1 MKNKLFTTT
10 ALLILVFNII
20 LAQDP
25 PPLPDA
31 PNHGPINHRVILA
44 IGGAVIAV
52 KKYFDSSKYSNF

>member
-25 PPLPDA
+25 PPLPAA
-31 PNHGPINHRVILA
+31 PNQGPINHLVILA
-44 IGGAVIAV
+44 IGGVIIAL
-52 KKYFDSSKYSNF
+52 KKYFDRTK

>member
-10 ALLILVFNII
+10 ASFIFVFNII

-31 PNHGPINHRVILA
+31 PNQGPINNLVILA
-44 IGGAVIAV
+44 IGGVVIAL
-52 KKYFDSSKYSNF
+52 KKYFDRTK

>member
-20 LAQDP
+20 LAQDT

-31 PNHGPINHRVILA
+31 PNQGPINHLVILA
-44 IGGAVIAV
+44 IGGVIIAL
-52 KKYFDSSKYSNF
+52 KKYFDRTK

>member
-10 ALLILVFNII
+10 ALLIIVFNII

-31 PNHGPINHRVILA
+31 PNQGPINHLVTLA
-44 IGGAVIAV
+44 IGGVLIAL
-52 KKYFDSSKYSNF
+52 KKYFDRTK

>member
-10 ALLILVFNII
+10 TASFIFVFNII

-31 PNHGPINHRVILA
+31 PNQGPINNLVILA
-44 IGGAVIAV
+44 IGGVVIAL
-52 KKYFDSSKYSNF
+52 KKYFDRTK

>member
-31 PNHGPINHRVILA
+31 PNQGPINHLVILT
-44 IGGAVIAV
+44 IGGVVIAL
-52 KKYFDSSKYSNF
+52 KKYFDRTK

>member
-1 MKNKLFTTT
+1 MKNKLFTPT

-31 PNHGPINHRVILA
+31 PNQGPINHLVILA
-44 IGGAVIAV
+44 IGGVFIAL
-52 KKYFDSSKYSNF
+52 KKYFDKAR

>member
-10 ALLILVFNII
+10 ALLIMVFNII

-31 PNHGPINHRVILA
+31 PNQGPINHLVVLV
-44 IGGAVIAV
+44 IGGVVIVV
-52 KKYFDSSKYSNF
+52 KKYFGRTK

>member
-31 PNHGPINHRVILA
+31 PNQGPINNLVILA
-44 IGGAVIAV
+44 IGGVFIAL
-52 KKYFDSSKYSNF
+52 KKYFDRTR

>member
-31 PNHGPINHRVILA
+31 PNQGPINHLLILT
-44 IGGAVIAV
+44 IGGVFIAL
-52 KKYFDSSKYSNF
+52 KKYFDRAR

>member
-1 MKNKLFTTT
+1 MKNKFFSTT

-31 PNHGPINHRVILA
+31 PNQGPINHLVILA
-44 IGGAVIAV
+44 IGGVAIAL
-52 KKYFDSSKYSNF
+52 KKYFDRTK

>member
-1 MKNKLFTTT
+1 MKNKLFTTN

-31 PNHGPINHRVILA
+31 PNQGPINHLVILA
-44 IGGAVIAV
+44 IGGVFIAL
-52 KKYFDSSKYSNF
+52 K

>member
-10 ALLILVFNII
+10 AFLIPVFNVI

-31 PNHGPINHRVILA
+31 PNQGPINHLLILA
-44 IGGAVIAV
+44 IGGIIIAL
-52 KKYFDSSKYSNF
+52 KRYFDRTK

>member
-31 PNHGPINHRVILA
+31 PNQGPINHLLILA
-44 IGGAVIAV
+44 VGGIIIAL
-52 KKYFDSSKYSNF
+52 KRYYERTK

>member
-10 ALLILVFNII
+10 ALLILVFNVI

-31 PNHGPINHRVILA
+31 PNQGPINHLVILA
-44 IGGAVIAV
+44 IGGGVIAL
-52 KKYFDSSKYSNF
+52 KKYFDRTK

>member
-31 PNHGPINHRVILA
+31 PNQGPINHLVMLA
-44 IGGAVIAV
+44 IGGAFIAL
-52 KKYFDSSKYSNF
+52 KKYFDRAR

>member
-10 ALLILVFNII
+10 ALLILLFNII

-31 PNHGPINHRVILA
+31 PNQGPINHLVILA
-44 IGGAVIAV
+44 IVIIAL
-52 KKYFDSSKYSNF
+52 KKYFDRTK